1 MISRRAFLG
10 GSVTLF
16 AAPLVAEA
24 QQAAKVYRIG
34 VILTSAPNESGHL
47 IKALEEGMRELGYV
61 DERNIVFERRFWGGR
76 QEKPPLLAAGA
87 VRVESRGLLA
97 GLTSR

>member
-61 DERNIVFERRFWGGR
+61 DERNIVFERRFSGGR
-76 QEKPPLLAAGA
+76 QEPLPPFSAGA
-87 VRVESRGLLA
+87 VFVEIYIPLTGLE
-97 GLTSR
+97 